1 MNRGL
6 VLLSG
11 GLDSTTVL
19 YLAREL
25 GLTLFALSF
34 NYGQRHS
41 YELEQAAKLAE
52 RFCEKHFVLKLDPEI
67 FKNTALVPGGPA
79 VPMDAVANPGIPV
92 TYVPARN
99 ILFLSHALALC
110 ESYDISHIFLGVNAL
125 DYSGYPDCRPEFI
138 DAFTKMANLGMK
150 SGVEGKPIEIHAPLI
165 RMSKAEIIREGVRL
179 GIDYSQTSSCYSPET
194 DGTPCEHC
202 DSCLL
207 RKKGFD
213 EAGLVDPLVKQ

>member
-1 MNRGL
+1 MERGL

-19 YLAREL
+19 YMARER

-41 YELEQAAKLAE
+41 VELEKAQSLAN
-52 RFCEKHFVLKLDPEI
+52 RLCEKHFVLNLDPAI
-67 FKNTALVPGGPA
+67 FKNTALVPGGPE
-79 VPMDAVANPGIPV
+79 VPMDAVSNSGIPV

-99 ILFLSHALALC
+99 ILFLAHALALA
-110 ESYDISHIFLGVNAL
+110 ESYEISHVFLGVNAL
-125 DYSGYPDCRPEFI
+125 DYSGYPDCRPEFLE
-138 DAFTKMANLGMK
+138 AFSRMANLGMK
-150 SGVEGKPIEIHAPLI
+150 RGVEGKPIEIHAPLI
-165 RMSKAEIIREGVRL
+165 RMSKAQIIQEGMRL
-179 GIDYSQTSSCYSPET
+179 GVDYRQTSSCYKPLSH
-194 DGTPCEHC
+194 GRPCGHC

-213 EAGLVDPLVKQ
+213 DAGLTDPLVAP

>member
-1 MNRGL
+1 MDRGL

-19 YLAREL
+19 YMARAQ

-34 NYGQRHS
+34 DYGQRHS
-41 YELEQAAKLAE
+41 FELQQAARLAH
-52 RFCEKHFVLKLDPEI
+52 RFCQKHFVLKLSPEI
-67 FKNTALVPGGPA
+67 FKNTALVPGGPE
-79 VPMDAVANPGIPV
+79 VPMDSVSEEGIPV

-110 ESYDISHIFLGVNAL
+110 ESYEIPNIFLGVNAL

-138 DAFTKMANLGMK
+138 EAFTRMANLGMK
-150 SGVEGKPIEIHAPLI
+150 RGVEGKPVQIHTPLI
-165 RMSKAEIIREGVRL
+165 QMSKAQIIREGTRL
-179 GIDYSQTSSCYSPET
+179 GVNYGETSSCYKPSADGSPC
-194 DGTPCEHC
+194 GHC

-213 EAGLVDPLVKQ
+213 EAGIVDPLAKS

>member
-1 MNRGL
+1 MERGL

-19 YLAREL
+19 YMARER

-41 YELEQAAKLAE
+41 FELEKAQALAH
-52 RFCEKHFVLKLDPEI
+52 RLCEKHFVLNLDPAL
-67 FKNTALVPGGPA
+67 FKNTALVPGGPE
-79 VPMDAVANPGIPV
+79 VPMDAVTSPGIPV

-99 ILFLSHALALC
+99 ILFLSHALALA
-110 ESYDISHIFLGVNAL
+110 ESYEISHVFLGVNAL
-125 DYSGYPDCRPEFI
+125 DYSGYPDCRPEFLE
-138 DAFTKMANLGMK
+138 AFSRMANLGMK
-150 SGVEGKPIEIHAPLI
+150 RGVEGKPIEIHAPLI
-165 RMSKAEIIREGVRL
+165 RMSKAEIIREGMRL
-179 GIDYSQTSSCYSPET
+179 GVDYRQTSSCYKPLA
-194 DGTPCEHC
+194 GGQPCGHC

-213 EAGLVDPLVKQ
+213 EAGLADPLVTP